1 MYDIAISA
9 FIAMFVIIDPIGNV
23 PIFMAL
29 TKDTTH
35 QHQRAMAVKGT
46 AVAFVVLAFF
56 AWFGS
61 GFLDLLGI
69 GLPAFRIAGGV
80 MLSFIAYEMVF
91 ERRNPR
97 KSKTANDLNKATSPD
112 DISVCP
118 LAIPL
123 LAGPGAIAS
132 IMLLMSNYG
141 GDTQSQMI
149 VTGALAAVLLVCM
162 IMYMLGTVIE
172 RLLGDMISAVITRLL
187 GIILAA
193 LSVQFITDG
202 LRATFLP

>member
-1 MYDIAISA
+1 MSDIAISA

-29 TKDTTH
+29 TKGTAH
-35 QHQRAMAVKGT
+35 RYQRLMAIKGT
-46 AVAFVVLAFF
+46 IVAFFVLTFF
-56 AWFGS
+56 AWFGAD
-61 GFLDLLGI
+61 FLALLGI
-69 GLPAFRIAGGV
+69 GLPAFRVAGGV
-80 MLSFIAYEMVF
+80 MLSFIAFEMVF

-97 KSKTANDLNKATSPD
+97 KSKTAEDLSQATSPD

-132 IMLLMSNYG
+132 IMLLMSNHD
-141 GDTQSQMI
+141 GDTSSQLV
-149 VTGALAAVLLVCM
+149 VTGALGAVLFVCM
-162 IMYMLGTVIE
+162 VMYMLGAFIE
-172 RLLGDMISAVITRLL
+172 RCLGEMVSAIITRLL
-187 GIILAA
+187 GVILAA

-202 LRATFLP
+202 LRAIFIQ